1 MITENDRLSRA
12 LVAAEKIWPED
23 RGDKGA
29 LLRRILE
36 TGVKAVER
44 EHEGDTIRRREAVK
58 RSAGSLNDI
67 WPPDW
72 RNQARSEW
80 PD

>member
-12 LVAAEKIWPED
+12 LLAAEKIWPENRD
-23 RGDKGA
+23 DKGA

-36 TGVKAVER
+36 TGVEAVER
-44 EHEGDTIRRREAVK
+44 EHEEHTIRRRKAVK

-72 RNQARSEW
+72 RNEARSEW
-80 PD
+80 PE